1 MLVLFFQ
8 RNVLKTKLW
17 PGAPKKN
24 PYILPPCSLQAV
36 CLIQLLL
43 DLLLLLLL
51 LTMLLFCRQ
60 GFIRQIHP
68 TPTTT
73 KGRLQDFHQEC
84 QGGGK
89 VVMVII
95 NVMGSFSSCF
105 IVMIYVH
112 LFFIINIVIIILDT
126 TE

>member
-1 MLVLFFQ
+1 MCFALSKKCSQ
-8 RNVLKTKLW
+8 NKTVT
-17 PGAPKKN
+17 GRAKKN

-43 DLLLLLLL
+43 NLLLLLL

-73 KGRLQDFHQEC
+73 KGRLQDFHQES
-84 QGGGK
+84 QGGEGR
-89 VVMVII
+89 
-95 NVMGSFSSCF
+95 
-105 IVMIYVH
+105 
-112 LFFIINIVIIILDT
+112 L
-126 TE
+126 